1 MLKKVSLR
9 TRLVLFTTVLA
20 LVTYATS
27 AVFIYF
33 LEEYIRTIIPF
44 SEFWYVLVVL
54 FLGVIW
60 SGILAYFFAGFITK
74 PIVKLTDVATK
85 IADGDLN
92 HDIEEPNRQDEISAL
107 TLAFKRM
114 VDQLKMILTDIEK
127 HATETSDSVQ
137 NMKQAALKSRE
148 QTDILEET
156 VTQISVGAE
165 ETSNAIQ
172 QTVEKIEISTTLAT
186 QVDGKA
192 EESQKKSAE
201 MVDQLNESKEAITAL
216 IDGVNQLAENQ
227 DKALLDVER
236 LSKTASEVE
245 NVISLVGDISEQTNL
260 LALNASIEASRAGEE
275 GRGFAVVA
283 EEVRKLADQS
293 FQAVQTISDLIQDMQ
308 KDVQLVVDSMRNQV
322 DEARNEVKNGQQ
334 TNTAIG
340 EMSTVVL
347 QVAAEIKEISQLVDR
362 QLQEMEATN
371 SDSQNVAAIA
381 EETSAGTE
389 EMRATI
395 EEQANFAGNLENLAI
410 SLENQTHDLKLK
422 INQFKLK

>member
-60 SGILAYFFAGFITK
+60 SGILAYSFAGFITK

-201 MVDQLNESKEAITAL
+201 MVNQLNESKEAITAL

-381 EETSAGTE
+381 EETSASTE

>member
-60 SGILAYFFAGFITK
+60 SGILAYSFAGFITK

-201 MVDQLNESKEAITAL
+201 MVNQLNESKEAITAL

>member
-201 MVDQLNESKEAITAL
+201 MVNQLNESKEAITAL

-245 NVISLVGDISEQTNL
+245 NVISLVGDISEQTTL
-260 LALNASIEASRAGEE
+260 LALNASIEAYRAGEE

>member
-1 MLKKVSLR
+1 SLR

-148 QTDILEET
+148 QTDI
-156 VTQISVGAE
+156 
-165 ETSNAIQ
+165 
-172 QTVEKIEISTTLAT
+172 
-186 QVDGKA
+186 
-192 EESQKKSAE
+192 
-201 MVDQLNESKEAITAL
+201 
-216 IDGVNQLAENQ
+216 
-227 DKALLDVER
+227 
-236 LSKTASEVE
+236 
-245 NVISLVGDISEQTNL
+245 
-260 LALNASIEASRAGEE
+260 
-275 GRGFAVVA
+275 
-283 EEVRKLADQS
+283 
-293 FQAVQTISDLIQDMQ
+293 
-308 KDVQLVVDSMRNQV
+308 
-322 DEARNEVKNGQQ
+322 
-334 TNTAIG
+334 
-340 EMSTVVL
+340 
-347 QVAAEIKEISQLVDR
+347 
-362 QLQEMEATN
+362 
-371 SDSQNVAAIA
+371 
-381 EETSAGTE
+381 
-389 EMRATI
+389 
-395 EEQANFAGNLENLAI
+395 
-410 SLENQTHDLKLK
+410 
-422 INQFKLK
+422 